1 MDDGAWVQAAAKA
14 GMAELELGNVDP
26 GPACANAHRPAAMA
40 PGPREHSDGNAGTRD
55 ECSEETGLIRHP
67 GTGQ

>member
-1 MDDGAWVQAAAKA
+1 
-14 GMAELELGNVDP
+14 MAELELGNVDP